1 MHGKARK
8 RVVLGRSRQT
18 KPQIARKKAQA
29 IICGPYTESR
39 MPSRQWMP
47 SSGSLTRSTRS
58 PASAHTSNERLLTR
72 HYLSAHRTTLL
83 NRITCRQLRADA
95 CAPSIQEPLQVGRAA
110 PPRYLLAGCR
120 PATTEQATGSRPHG
134 VKKTIIVLECADA
147 GLTCG
152 DASSEPRCC
161 SSRRPSGKRPC

>member
-83 NRITCRQLRADA
+83 NRITCRQLLALTDAPEASPSEQTHVRRAFKNLFKWVA
-95 CAPSIQEPLQVGRAA
+95 QRHLV
-110 PPRYLLAGCR
+110 
-120 PATTEQATGSRPHG
+120 T
-134 VKKTIIVLECADA
+134 
-147 GLTCG
+147 
-152 DASSEPRCC
+152 
-161 SSRRPSGKRPC
+161 SSRVADLPPPSKQQDRDRME